1 MNVRRLAS
9 VLTGLLLLAA
19 LTATMP
25 ATATTRPIRA
35 AGAVPSTPERV
46 RWRLQLAADYS
57 LHSPGIGPDGTIYV
71 AMSNGRLYA
80 VSAQGTTRW
89 VFQAGLGGGIHGP
102 VAVGAD
108 GSIYVAA
115 MVPAST
121 GSGNTGAIISLRPDG
136 TQRWLFETGDFMIA
150 GPNIGPDGNIY
161 AVTDLLGIGLF
172 SLTPSGLLRFHTG
185 SFTEYGS
192 LGEEIAF
199 GPNRLYF
206 NFDMFGV
213 GPARLFAYDLSGNLV
228 FEATGVSGG
237 AQPATGPNGNV
248 VTPTF
253 PTGVGLSL
261 GAFAPNGTRL
271 WSYYEFPGN
280 VQTAADVG
288 PDNTAYSSRNLST
301 LLALDAAGQVRWR
314 YVDPGILFEPAV
326 TPSGSLVFVPGRVTY
341 GEPGFFL
348 GVSAAGQPLWRVDLP
363 DEPGFEP
370 YGQLVPMSRPVFS
383 PDGGTAYVVTD
394 VAGDGSTG
402 EYSFLYAIDVTS
414 GGGGGGVPAAPTS
427 LVATGVSTSQVTLT
441 WTDASSNESGFSIER
456 CTGRRCT
463 AFSVVGQVG
472 PNVTSFSN
480 TGLSARTQYRYR
492 VRAFNSAGSSAYSNV
507 AAVRTLR

>member
-1 MNVRRLAS
+1 
-9 VLTGLLLLAA
+9 
-19 LTATMP
+19 
-25 ATATTRPIRA
+25 
-35 AGAVPSTPERV
+35 VPSAPERV

-71 AMSNGRLYA
+71 AMSNGKLYA
-80 VSAQGTTRW
+80 VSPQGTTHW
-89 VFQAGLGGGIHGP
+89 VFPAGLGGGVHGP

-121 GSGNTGAIISLRPDG
+121 GSGTTGAIISLNPDG
-136 TQRWLFETGDFMIA
+136 TERWRFDAGDFMIA
-150 GPNIGPDGNIY
+150 GPNIGPDGNVY

-172 SLTPSGLLRFHTG
+172 SLTPAGQLRFHTG
-185 SFTEYGS
+185 AFTEYGS
-192 LGEEIAF
+192 LGEEIVF

-206 NFDMFGV
+206 DFDMFGV
-213 GPARLFAYDLSGNLV
+213 GPARLFAYDLNGNFV

-237 AQPATGPNGNV
+237 EQPATGPNGNV
-248 VTPTF
+248 LTPTF
-253 PTGVGLSL
+253 PIGAGLSL
-261 GAFAPNGTRL
+261 GAFGPNGARL
-271 WSYYEFPGN
+271 WNFYEFPGN

-314 YVDPGILFEPAV
+314 YVDTGILFEPAV

-341 GEPGFFL
+341 GQPGFFL
-348 GVSAAGQPLWRVDLP
+348 GVSTAGQPLWRVDLP

-383 PDGGTAYVVTD
+383 RDGGTAYVVTD
-394 VAGDGSTG
+394 VAGDGPTD
-402 EYSFLYAIDVTS
+402 EYSFLYAIDVTGS
-414 GGGGGGVPAAPTS
+414 GGGGGTPAAPTS
-427 LVATGVSTSQVTLT
+427 LAGTAVSASRIDLT
-441 WTDASSNESGFSIER
+441 WTDASGNESGFTIER
-456 CTGRRCT
+456 CAGRRCT
-463 AFSVVGQVG
+463 AFAVVGQVG
-472 PNVTSFSN
+472 PNVTTFAN

-492 VRAFNSAGSSAYSNV
+492 VRAFNSAGNSGYSNV
-507 AAVRTLR
+507 AAARTLR